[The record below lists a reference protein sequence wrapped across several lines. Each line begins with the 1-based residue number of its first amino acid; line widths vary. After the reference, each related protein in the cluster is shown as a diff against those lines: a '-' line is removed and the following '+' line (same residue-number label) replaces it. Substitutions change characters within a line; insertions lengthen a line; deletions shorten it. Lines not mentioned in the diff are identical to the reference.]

1 MDKIKYNNFRVEEKE
16 AHWAI
21 MATNENTHQD
31 EVVRRYTKKSQ
42 AYAYLSKLIN
52 HRVIHGNRLKVI
64 MHQKGIN
71 EDILANITG
80 YSKFTIQTWK
90 NNLRQPSYGAILYLS
105 EVLSVP
111 KEELITF

>member
-1 MDKIKYNNFRVEEKE
+1 MEEIKYNNYRVKENE

-21 MATNENTHQD
+21 VATNENTHQD
-31 EVVRRYTKKSQ
+31 EVIRRYTKKSH
-42 AYAYLSKLIN
+42 AYAYLSKLIS
-52 HRVIHGNRLKVI
+52 HRTIHGNRLKII
-64 MHQKGIN
+64 MHQRGIN
-71 EDILANITG
+71 EEVLANITG

-105 EVLSVP
+105 EVLGVP